1 MIFIRSIREG
11 NFQLYVQALAKI
23 IPWFFALD
31 HTHYARWTPVH
42 LHDMISLEQS
52 HPSIYAE
59 FVKGKF
65 VVKKSKRSFSA
76 IAIDQAHEQNN
87 TIVKGDGGAIG
98 LTENSVALHRWM
110 VAGPEM
116 ARLIGEFQMSV
127 EKKQNAET
135 CHHEQKRHIQAA
147 FAQDVKSLVEAF
159 EEMGN
164 PFLEDSE
171 DLLVLDSRNI
181 VDASVRDA
189 IQKIEQL
196 GIDQYE
202 VYVEERLVKQTK
214 AIADPIKRNNLHLF
228 SRPPVHQKSSK
239 QLQLSSLENDCSLFS
254 RLYIASQTRN
264 GDLDEFF
271 SHENQACP
279 PVLSKNGSIR
289 DGNKSELLHCL
300 EELVPVE
307 ESLPSPSI
315 EVLILDGAAIVN
327 MLKPVNSKT
336 FQDYAN
342 NVFVPYIN
350 FNMCP
355 DWILFGMFT
364 SLKV

>member
-1 MIFIRSIREG
+1 M
-11 NFQLYVQALAKI
+11 
-23 IPWFFALD
+23 
-31 HTHYARWTPVH
+31 
-42 LHDMISLEQS
+42 
-52 HPSIYAE
+52 
-59 FVKGKF
+59 
-65 VVKKSKRSFSA
+65 
-76 IAIDQAHEQNN
+76 
-87 TIVKGDGGAIG
+87 KGDGGAIG
-98 LTENSVALHRWM
+98 LTENSAALHRWM

-196 GIDQYE
+196 GINQYE
-202 VYVEERLVKQTK
+202 VYVKERLVKQTK

-239 QLQLSSLENDCSLFS
+239 QLQLSSLKNDCSLFS

-350 FNMCP
+350 SQLQHVSRLDLVWDVYKP
-355 DWILFGMFT
+355 E
-364 SLKV
+364 SLKADTRARGGKVSEDEWKHPVQFHTTGGSFSELMKTKLNYFPSCQHK